1 MAIDPSVVPTPK
13 DLDSAQAVLERNEAR
28 ALFYKAAAEIVDL
41 ALRGQTSM
49 TVSEGVAILLHT
61 WNPSRYS
68 LRPFDSQFFFGIERV
83 VAVYRDT
90 IAGFRSRT
98 LDTFCQDDEPAVRE
112 LFSAF
117 EQIVGPD
124 AAARCLNL
132 LAPLFFPLWDHTI
145 AKEYG
150 LPLELAATNAPL
162 YLRFMHVTQQQWLRL
177 GGREGIGRNPIR
189 AIDEYNY
196 CRCCRH
202 LL

>member
-1 MAIDPSVVPTPK
+1 MTIDPTVVPTPE
-13 DLDSAQAVLERNEAR
+13 DLDSAQAVLERDEAR
-28 ALFYKAAAEIVDL
+28 ALFYKTAAEIVDL
-41 ALRGQTSM
+41 ALRSQTSM
-49 TVSEGVAILLHT
+49 TVAEGMAILLHA

-68 LRPFDSQFFFGIERV
+68 LRPFDSQFFFGIERL
-83 VAVYRDT
+83 VATYRDVFAGLRYRT
-90 IAGFRSRT
+90 IDS
-98 LDTFCQDDEPAVRE
+98 FCKDDEVMVRD

-150 LPLELAATNAPL
+150 LPLELAATNALL
-162 YLRFMHVTQQQWLRL
+162 YLRFMQVTKQQWLRL

-196 CRCCRH
+196 CKCCRH
-202 LL
+202 LI

>member
-1 MAIDPSVVPTPK
+1 MAIDPSVAPTLE
-13 DLDSAQAVLERNEAR
+13 DLDAAQAALERNEAR

-41 ALRGQTSM
+41 ALRRQTSM
-49 TVSEGVAILLHT
+49 TVAEGIAILLHT

-68 LRPFDSQFFFGIERV
+68 MRPFDSRFFFGIERV
-83 VAVYRDT
+83 VATYQEM
-90 IAGFRSRT
+90 IAGFRFRT
-98 LDTFCQDDEPAVRE
+98 LDGFCADDEPAVRE
-112 LFSAF
+112 LYSAF
-117 EQIVGPD
+117 EQLVGPD

-132 LAPLFFPLWDHTI
+132 LAPLFFPLWDHVI

-150 LPLELAATNAPL
+150 LPLEMAATNAPL
-162 YLRFMHVTQQQWLRL
+162 YLRFMEITRQQWLRL
-177 GGREGIGRNPIR
+177 GGREALGRNPIR